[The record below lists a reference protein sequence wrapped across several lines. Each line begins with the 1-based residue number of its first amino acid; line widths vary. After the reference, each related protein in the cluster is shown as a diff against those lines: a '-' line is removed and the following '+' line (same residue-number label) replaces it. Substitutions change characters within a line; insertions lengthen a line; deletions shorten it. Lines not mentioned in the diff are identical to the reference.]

1 MNGTFRI
8 DGGVPLFGEVTPI
21 PNKNALMGALP
32 AAALASG
39 GITFAALPDTLDVH
53 TYLEILTRLGATV
66 TSAGDGATHIDP
78 AGHPGAGDRSG
89 RGAPAA
95 RRVRAYR
102 TVAGRAWAAWRCRCP
117 AAASWATAP

>member
-8 DGGVPLFGEVTPI
+8 DGGVPLYGEVTPI

-39 GITFAALPDTLDVH
+39 GITFAALPATLDVH

-78 AGHPGAGDRSG
+78 AGIRAQAIDPAV
-89 RGAPAA
+89 GAPAA

-102 TVAGRAWAAWRCRCP
+102 TAAGAPGQRRD
-117 AAASWATAP
+117 AAARRLRAGLPAP